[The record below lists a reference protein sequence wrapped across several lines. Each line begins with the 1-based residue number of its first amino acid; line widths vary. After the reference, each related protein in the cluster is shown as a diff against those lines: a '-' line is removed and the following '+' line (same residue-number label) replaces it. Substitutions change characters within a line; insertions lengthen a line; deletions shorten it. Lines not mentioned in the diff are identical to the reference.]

1 MDSQSNPNPNSFQPH
16 PEPSQNPDPAAI
28 PVAEPPQNQA
38 SEKPVIQMPQNPVTL
53 PPALSEVAQKPLPL
67 AESYFTPTM
76 PSGPNPQVGAPAAPS
91 AQLPDT
97 ANLFKSD
104 TSQGAGKPIVLG
116 NPPRRKKWVKPV
128 AIIAVLLLLGS
139 GSAAAYYGYY
149 VPHQPKYILARAL
162 GNTISKDKIKSARY
176 QGTYAIKS
184 TDDKQTYKG
193 SFSGYADGKV
203 FAMQGTV
210 GLLVTTVKVE
220 ARTFANNNAYVKL
233 SGLDGLGDVLASS
246 GYGSYS
252 PYVTAVNNNWV
263 ELDQS
268 LLSSASG
275 AGTVGG
281 VKLSSADAQKV
292 QTIYQ
297 QHLFV
302 QVTKVYGDDTIN
314 GMDSY
319 HYKISVDHK
328 ELYAFATELNKARI
342 SGLPELN
349 KETLSW
355 IQKTDLSKYSV
366 EVWIG
371 KDQMVLNKMAITA
384 PLGKT
389 TVSSQLSLSDI
400 NSTATVAKPTK
411 AKTLLE
417 VLSEG
422 LLQDP
427 QSVENT
433 IKKQASSL
441 NVLTN

>member
-1 MDSQSNPNPNSFQPH
+1 
-16 PEPSQNPDPAAI
+16 
-28 PVAEPPQNQA
+28 
-38 SEKPVIQMPQNPVTL
+38 
-53 PPALSEVAQKPLPL
+53 
-67 AESYFTPTM
+67 
-76 PSGPNPQVGAPAAPS
+76 
-91 AQLPDT
+91 
-97 ANLFKSD
+97 
-104 TSQGAGKPIVLG
+104 
-116 NPPRRKKWVKPV
+116 
-128 AIIAVLLLLGS
+128 
-139 GSAAAYYGYY
+139 
-149 VPHQPKYILARAL
+149 
-162 GNTISKDKIKSARY
+162 
-176 QGTYAIKS
+176 
-184 TDDKQTYKG
+184 
-193 SFSGYADGKV
+193 
-203 FAMQGTV
+203 
-210 GLLVTTVKVE
+210 LLVTTVKVE

-275 AGTVGG
+275 AGAVGG

-328 ELYAFATELNKARI
+328 ELYAFATALNKARI